1 LETKTISFEINI
13 SIYLGDLIWCCGI
26 MKAYP
31 DFFPLET
38 WGSLL
43 GDKNRYIR
51 REWDEKHCNDLVGS
65 SKGEN
70 CKGREIIYELIP
82 TFPAS

>member
-1 LETKTISFEINI
+1 
-13 SIYLGDLIWCCGI
+13 

-51 REWDEKHCNDLVGS
+51 REWDEKLCNDLVGS
-65 SKGEN
+65 NGEH
-70 CKGREIIYELIP
+70 CKGREIIYVII
-82 TFPAS
+82 

>member
-1 LETKTISFEINI
+1 MS
-13 SIYLGDLIWCCGI
+13 GDLIWCCGI

-31 DFFPLET
+31 DFFPHET

-51 REWDEKHCNDLVGS
+51 KEWDEKHCNDLVGTNAA
-65 SKGEN
+65 N
-70 CKGREIIYELIP
+70 CKGKLIISKFMSTLKC
-82 TFPAS
+82 

>member
-1 LETKTISFEINI
+1 
-13 SIYLGDLIWCCGI
+13 

-51 REWDEKHCNDLVGS
+51 NEWDEKLCNVLVGS
-65 SKGEN
+65 SKGEH
-70 CKGREIIYELIP
+70 CKGMKNIFKFIFEFKYGEK
-82 TFPAS
+82 FNFGVHKYF

>member
-1 LETKTISFEINI
+1 
-13 SIYLGDLIWCCGI
+13 

-31 DFFPLET
+31 DFLPRET

-51 REWDEKHCNDLVGS
+51 REWDEKLCNDLVGS
-65 SKGEN
+65 NGEK
-70 CKGREIIYELIP
+70 CKGRDIIYVII
-82 TFPAS
+82 